1 MVAILLIIMFASL
14 AILFVRLY
22 ILNERNSKNSDIYTY
37 YKNLERSYNPYNSI
51 NGGSEGGGE
60 GGFDTGSDSGGD
72 SD

>member
-14 AILFVRLY
+14 TILFVRLY

-37 YKNLERSYNPYNSI
+37 YKNLERPYNPYNLI
-51 NGGSEGGGE
+51 NGGSEGE
-60 GGFDTGSDSGGD
+60 FDSGSDSGGD